1 MAVIAVIATLDTKGA
16 EAAFLK
22 QTIEKMGCSVLLIDS
37 GMGAAPTITPD
48 LARDAV
54 FAEAGV
60 SDCRA
65 YLAEQGKAATQDKM
79 REGLQKQLRRLHD
92 EGQVRAFCPSAAHR
106 ALQSPRPPCR
116 ACRSAFPKVMVS
128 TVACGSAQFDDYV
141 GNRDIAMIPSIADI
155 CGLNSI
161 TIPVFASGCG
171 AVVGMAQA
179 QASVQVPKGK
189 PVVALTM
196 AGRYNALCDGG
207 QAAAR
212 RGRV

>member
-1 MAVIAVIATLDTKGA
+1 
-16 EAAFLK
+16 
-22 QTIEKMGCSVLLIDS
+22 
-37 GMGAAPTITPD
+37 
-48 LARDAV
+48 
-54 FAEAGV
+54 
-60 SDCRA
+60 
-65 YLAEQGKAATQDKM
+65 
-79 REGLQKQLRRLHD
+79 
-92 EGQVRAFCPSAAHR
+92 
-106 ALQSPRPPCR
+106 
-116 ACRSAFPKVMVS
+116 MVS

-196 AGRYNALCDGG
+196 AGVTTPCVMGVKQQLDAEGYETIVCHTNVIGSEVVDELAQEGKIRPCWISRPMNG
-207 QAAAR
+207 AASCLTA
-212 RGRV
+212 

>member
-1 MAVIAVIATLDTKGA
+1 MPCLQRQASAT
-16 EAAFLK
+16 
-22 QTIEKMGCSVLLIDS
+22 
-37 GMGAAPTITPD
+37 AAPIWRSRERPQHRTRC
-48 LARDAV
+48 AKVCRKR
-54 FAEAGV
+54 FAG
-60 SDCRA
+60 CMTKRRI
-65 YLAEQGKAATQDKM
+65 QGILSVGGAQGTAISTAAMQ
-79 REGLQKQLRRLHD
+79 GLPI
-92 EGQVRAFCPSAAHR
+92 G
-106 ALQSPRPPCR
+106 
-116 ACRSAFPKVMVS
+116 FPKVMVS

-196 AGRYNALCDGG
+196 AGVTTPCVMGSSSSSTRKGMRQSCAIPM
-207 QAAAR
+207 
-212 RGRV
+212 